1 MPILFHDY
9 LDVPLLILAAVLL
22 DRLLG
27 ELRRFHPLAGF
38 GLLAHHAEKIFYGAA
53 SAIPAIC
60 YARGIAAV
68 AALLVPFVLLAA
80 LAQRNDIFGTLFSV
94 LVLYF
99 AIAPRSLR
107 EHAERVANAFSA
119 GDLPKARHQAGMLVS
134 RDTRQLDEEGV
145 ARATVES
152 VLENGNDAIFAALF
166 WFVLAGAPGVVLYR
180 LCNTLDA
187 MWGYRNA
194 RYNCFG
200 WAAARL
206 DDVLNFIPARLTALS
221 YALLGHTRSALHCW
235 RQQAAAWE
243 SPNAGPVMAAGAGA
257 LRVRLGGAAI
267 YHGELE
273 QRPLLGCGMVA
284 GAADIARA
292 VRLVRHT
299 LYAWLFVITLGALL
313 LIWYEKFPPVR
324 PDPSTSLRTKGLVEG
339 HKSMASGSGQAST
352 GSARTEFKGIR
363 VGSIV
368 AGWWRH
374 A

>member
-1 MPILFHDY
+1 MMPLPFFNH
-9 LDVPLLILAAVLL
+9 LEVPLMILAAVLL

-27 ELRRFHPLAGF
+27 EPRRLHPLAGF
-38 GLLAHHAEKIFYGAA
+38 GRLARWVEKIAYGPVDYEPGDAA
-53 SAIPAIC
+53 PAAR
-60 YARGIAAV
+60 YLRGIAAV
-68 AALLVPFVLLAA
+68 IVLLVPFVLIAA
-80 LAQRNDIFGTLFSV
+80 VLQQSAIFGTLFSIV
-94 LVLYF
+94 VLYF

-107 EHAERVANAFSA
+107 EHAEQVVAAFSA
-119 GDLPKARHQAGMLVS
+119 GGLPDARRQVGLMVS
-134 RDTRQLDEEGV
+134 RDTSQLDESGIS
-145 ARATVES
+145 RAAVES

-166 WFVLAGAPGVVLYR
+166 WFVLAGAPGVLLYR
-180 LCNTLDA
+180 LSNTLDA

-267 YHGELE
+267 YHGESE
-273 QRPLLGCGMVA
+273 QRPLLGCGMAA

-299 LYAWLFVITLGALL
+299 LYAWLIVIALGALL
-313 LIWYEKFPPVR
+313 
-324 PDPSTSLRTKGLVEG
+324 
-339 HKSMASGSGQAST
+339 
-352 GSARTEFKGIR
+352 
-363 VGSIV
+363 V
-368 AGWWRH
+368 AGWQH

>member
-1 MPILFHDY
+1 MPLPEFLGHPEM
-9 LDVPLLILAAVLL
+9 PLMILAAVLL

-27 ELRRFHPLAGF
+27 EPRRFHPLVGF
-38 GLLAHHAEKIFYGAA
+38 GSLARRAEKIFYGPADT
-53 SAIPAIC
+53 IPATRC
-60 YARGIAAV
+60 MRGIAAV
-68 AALLVPFVLLAA
+68 AVLLIPLAA
-80 LAQRNDIFGTLFSV
+80 LAVLLQQFVFFGTLFSIV
-94 LVLYF
+94 LLYF

-107 EHAERVANAFSA
+107 EHAERVVTAFSA
-119 GDLPKARHQAGMLVS
+119 GGLPAARQAVGMLVS
-134 RDTRQLDEEGV
+134 RDTSRLNEEAV

-166 WFVLAGAPGVVLYR
+166 WFVLAGAPGVLLYR
-180 LCNTLDA
+180 LSNTLDA

-194 RYNCFG
+194 RYNYFG

-257 LRVRLGGAAI
+257 LRVRLGGPAS

-273 QRPLLGCGMVA
+273 QRPLLGCGMTA
-284 GAADIARA
+284 GAVDIARA
-292 VRLVRHT
+292 VRLVRNT
-299 LYAWLFVITLGALL
+299 LYVWLAVIALGALL
-313 LIWYEKFPPVR
+313 V
-324 PDPSTSLRTKGLVEG
+324 
-339 HKSMASGSGQAST
+339 SGWQ
-352 GSARTEFKGIR
+352 
-363 VGSIV
+363 
-368 AGWWRH
+368 H

>member
-1 MPILFHDY
+1 MSL
-9 LDVPLLILAAVLL
+9 PLMILAAVLL

-27 ELRRFHPLAGF
+27 EPRRFHPLVGF
-38 GLLAHHAEKIFYGAA
+38 GSLTRRVEKLFYGAA
-53 SAIPAIC
+53 DAAPGVR
-60 YARGIAAV
+60 YLRGIV
-68 AALLVPFVLLAA
+68 SVCVLLIPFVLLAA
-80 LAQRNDIFGTLFSV
+80 MLQQSALFGMLFSIV
-94 LVLYF
+94 VLYF

-107 EHAERVANAFSA
+107 EHAGRVANAFSV
-119 GDLPKARHQAGMLVS
+119 GDLPDARRQVGLMVS
-134 RDTRQLDEEGV
+134 RDTSQLDGSGIS
-145 ARATVES
+145 RAAVES

-166 WFVLAGAPGVVLYR
+166 WFVLAGAPGVLLYR
-180 LCNTLDA
+180 LSNTLDA

-194 RYNCFG
+194 RYIHFG

-221 YALLGHTRSALHCW
+221 YALAGHTRSALRCW

-273 QRPLLGCGMVA
+273 QRPLLGCGMAA

-299 LYAWLFVITLGALL
+299 LYAWLSVITLVTLL
-313 LIWYEKFPPVR
+313 
-324 PDPSTSLRTKGLVEG
+324 
-339 HKSMASGSGQAST
+339 
-352 GSARTEFKGIR
+352 
-363 VGSIV
+363 V
-368 AGWWRH
+368 AGWQH